1 MMTYLSKHIWE
12 GTTWKL
18 MDDGLPSIDDFRPH
32 MIQLIHMK
40 ALVMQPFMFEMN
52 ERYMEVMASEVKP
65 GKLEIS
71 YRHANKIA

>member
-1 MMTYLSKHIWE
+1 
-12 GTTWKL
+12 
-18 MDDGLPSIDDFRPH
+18 MDGCPTSIDDFSPH

-65 GKLEIS
+65 GKL
-71 YRHANKIA
+71 